1 MLNPRRAGVA
11 LSLVASVL
19 SALIALATTPIIV
32 RALGVDGFGAY
43 AMALALL
50 AVFVLFDGGLTD
62 VLVRFATRHRRRGEA
77 ALARFIGRTLP
88 LYLAAVAGLAVVGGL
103 LILADLRFSR
113 QPSPGIFALALAG
126 AAATILA
133 NPFKAAMIACERFVA
148 ARVMEMAA
156 ALITA
161 ALCVLAAWAGGGP
174 GVVLAGVVAGLAG
187 LALARA
193 AYVRYRLG
201 IAARLTAIGRAE
213 RRAMRRHATPI
224 LLAAVVDA
232 LYWRIDTL
240 LIGWM
245 LGPAAVASYAVA
257 LMFQKHMLR
266 LSVAITRVMVPST
279 MQAVDTGASP
289 AALADRLAR
298 VARGQAIVLGTAIV
312 ALVAFGERFLAL
324 WLGPGFETAYG
335 LMLVLL
341 VPFALAEVGSLRN
354 VVLQVRGL
362 YAVKARQ
369 GLAVALANVAATAM
383 LLPLVGP
390 AGAAWA
396 SAVGLLVALG
406 LANRLLAARG
416 GVDVGRFH
424 RRVLAE
430 TVPFVATLALA
441 AMLIARLPPA
451 GWAGLAAMAGLYG
464 LAVLA
469 AGWTVAATA
478 AERAAVRHALAAV
491 AARACRPRRGAPPPR
506 PGIRPRRC

>member
-1 MLNPRRAGVA
+1 MNPRRAGVA
-11 LSLVASVL
+11 LSLVASAL
-19 SALIALATTPIIV
+19 SALIALATTPVIV

-62 VLVRFATRHRRRGEA
+62 VLVRFATRHRRRGEQ
-77 ALARFIGRTLP
+77 ALTRFIGRTLP
-88 LYLAAVAGLAVVGGL
+88 LYFTAVAGLVAVGSL
-103 LILADLRFSR
+103 LIVVDVWFSR
-113 QPSPGIFALALAG
+113 HPSPGVFALCLAG

-148 ARVMEMAA
+148 ARLMEMTA
-156 ALITA
+156 ALATA
-161 ALCVLAAWAGGGP
+161 ALCVCAAWAGGGP
-174 GVVLAGVVAGLAG
+174 GAVLSGVVAGLAG

-201 IAARLTAIGRAE
+201 IAARPTAIGRAE

-240 LIGWM
+240 LIGWI
-245 LGPAAVASYAVA
+245 LGPAAVASYAIA
-257 LMFQKHMLR
+257 LMFQKHILR

-279 MQAVDTGASP
+279 MRAVDAGATP

-298 VARGQAIVLGTAIV
+298 VARGQGIVLGTAIV
-312 ALVAFGERFLAL
+312 GLVAFGDRFLAQ
-324 WLGPGFETAYG
+324 WLGPGFEAAYG

-341 VPFALAEVGSLRN
+341 VPFALVEVGSLRN

-362 YAVKARQ
+362 YAIKARQ
-369 GLAVALANVAATAM
+369 ALAVALANVAATAM

-390 AGAAWA
+390 FGAALA
-396 SAVGLLVALG
+396 TAAGLLAALG
-406 LANRLLAARG
+406 LANRLLAGRG

-424 RRVLAE
+424 RRVLGEVA
-430 TVPFVATLALA
+430 PFVVTLALA
-441 AMLIARLPPA
+441 AALIARLPLT
-451 GWAGLAAMAGLYG
+451 GWAGLAGMAGLYG
-464 LAVLA
+464 LAALA
-469 AGWTVAATA
+469 AGWTLAASA
-478 AERAAVRHALAAV
+478 AERAAVRQQLAAF
-491 AARACRPRRGAPPPR
+491 AARMRRPRRSAPAPR